1 MVSPFCSESLGFAHY
16 CEKTRVFRLICRVE
30 HFTLIYYTIGPQLL
44 DIDATDEDLGEENHG
59 EDQEPESDH
68 N

>member
-1 MVSPFCSESLGFAHY
+1 M
-16 CEKTRVFRLICRVE
+16 E
-30 HFTLIYYTIGPQLL
+30 HFTVVYYTIGPQLL